1 MRKLIRYQV
10 LSSNNCNLLGY
21 VYARDA
27 DHAWSLVE
35 RFYRCPKVI
44 LLGPG
49 VVPAGEAV
57 A

>member
-35 RFYRCPKVI
+35 RFYRCPVI